1 MKTEDLKE
9 ERQEEI
15 IRLDDNIQ
23 YNISREVL
31 KQFKEVKRVL
41 NNVSFNDKGKK
52 VIIPE
57 ILIDIFDEL
66 RKERKIFMVLQ
77 DAVGVD

>member
-1 MKTEDLKE
+1 MKTDDLKE
-9 ERQEEI
+9 ERQAEI

-31 KQFKEVKRVL
+31 KQFSEIKKVL
-41 NNVSFNDKGKK
+41 NHVSFTDKGKK

-66 RKERKIFMVLQ
+66 RKERKIIMVL
-77 DAVGVD
+77 